1 MVPNRKRV
9 AQRWQRSSALAGPWP
24 HPRNDALLHDA
35 IHPPASIFGKES
47 HLHWRS
53 KPSGNQ
59 WVISTWAHLCIS
71 YIYEIVVYTSIYIW
85 NSSPP
90 KKNNI
95 YLHLYDSLILSITSP
110 KKSMA
115 KIQGTSACKL
125 HIKVLQ
131 VPAMDDPIGIQMV
144 RRLLGGWERL
154 LYHYILYHVIRVV
167 NTSVVSLEFYW
178 KNCHLHRWKLRLNW
192 LATPLDVLDVKIVWI
207 DTSISCTKQLL
218 ANQSL

>member
-1 MVPNRKRV
+1 MTAFISVGR
-9 AQRWQRSSALAGPWP
+9 ALAASKKRCSS
-24 HPRNDALLHDA
+24 PRCD
-35 IHPPASIFGKES
+35 PPACIDFRKGKLSSLKVKTKWQSMS
-47 HLHWRS
+47 HFNM
-53 KPSGNQ
+53 G
-59 WVISTWAHLCIS
+59 TFM
-71 YIYEIVVYTSIYIW
+71 YIIYLW
-85 NSSPP
+85 NSSIYLYIYGIVQ
-90 KKNNI
+90 KKNNNI

-144 RRLLGGWERL
+144 SRLLGGWERL

>member
-85 NSSPP
+85 NSSPQ
-90 KKNNI
+90 KKTTFI
-95 YLHLYDSLILSITSP
+95 CTFMIPWFCRSLP
-110 KKSMA
+110 QKSQWQ
-115 KIQGTSACKL
+115 KS
-125 HIKVLQ
+125 KVL
-131 VPAMDDPIGIQMV
+131 A
-144 RRLLGGWERL
+144 
-154 LYHYILYHVIRVV
+154 
-167 NTSVVSLEFYW
+167 
-178 KNCHLHRWKLRLNW
+178 
-192 LATPLDVLDVKIVWI
+192 LA
-207 DTSISCTKQLL
+207 SCTSRFCKCQRWMIPSEFKWWGACWEAGNGCYITIFYIML
-218 ANQSL
+218 SG